1 MEGNGGSS
9 QLPALH
15 PNSVPSVGQAQ
26 SLAELSGPNC
36 TCPMPHLR
44 WERSMSH
51 CPRSPSRCRA
61 RTWDV
66 PPSRA
71 QAGQGMLVA
80 EACSHAPQA
89 QRLGAAVARCK
100 LLSPAPEALPL
111 VPRAP
116 AGTKKE
122 RVCASLPV
130 VPIYSPEC
138 WQDGCDLVNP
148 LGSSSAPSDS
158 AAGRCIAESSFSPLL
173 CFPFTNQPHSQW
185 LHRQQNPTA
194 NPGGPLV

>member
-1 MEGNGGSS
+1 MHHRHKDWELR
-9 QLPALH
+9 LPAASSSPRPLK
-15 PNSVPSVGQAQ
+15 PSCWFPVLLQ
-26 SLAELSGPNC
+26 ELK
-36 TCPMPHLR
+36 R
-44 WERSMSH
+44 RE
-51 CPRSPSRCRA
+51 
-61 RTWDV
+61 
-66 PPSRA
+66 
-71 QAGQGMLVA
+71 
-80 EACSHAPQA
+80 
-89 QRLGAAVARCK
+89 
-100 LLSPAPEALPL
+100 
-111 VPRAP
+111 
-116 AGTKKE
+116 
-122 RVCASLPV
+122 VCASLPV